1 MTQTI
6 LALLILAVS
15 TVYVARRFLGAFA
28 PKKKPCGCSGCGCSG
43 IKKSVEGER
52 A

>member
-15 TVYVARRFLGAFA
+15 TVYVARRSLAALA
-28 PKKKPCGCSGCGCSG
+28 PKKRPCGCSGCGCG
-43 IKKSVEGER
+43 GTKKSVEVER